1 MTTPASKPYI
11 LKATID
17 SRGLS
22 IELFGSGR
30 SRHQR
35 KLVYNYVA
43 SFANPD
49 GTSACPSLTRI
60 ARENG
65 LTRRGLIRIIQWL
78 IKHHLLIVADER
90 SKFGTNN
97 YTVLFSAEDQEK
109 CRRELQ
115 RDADEKKLSGKSA
128 RAHEGRVRGGKK
140 AAAQRK
146 AASDS
151 QQSPPGALPSDSQ
164 QSPPASDSTSHY
176 PSDSRASLVTDE
188 LAASDSQQ
196 SHDRPALPS
205 VNPPVPSFL
214 PSSESDG
221 GMGGSLSYT
230 SEDLAGKI
238 AQWMSDLLY
247 ARKGQRHIPSA
258 DDERQIEALLAHSD
272 AGEIVA
278 GFYRFC
284 LRPMGIHNLTD
295 VFGMWWRECGPH
307 LTDAKRKLSKNSLD
321 AALTDLHDEL
331 LDDDAMD
338 CKNSAYQILGLETEV
353 AL

>member
-115 RDADEKKLSGKSA
+115 RDADERKLSGKSA

-164 QSPPASDSTSHY
+164 QSPLASDSTSHY

-214 PSSESDG
+214 PSSESEGRMDAP
-221 GMGGSLSYT
+221 SYT
-230 SEDLAGKI
+230 SKDLAGKI
-238 AQWMSDLLY
+238 AQWMSDLVY
-247 ARKGQRHIPSA
+247 AKKDQRHIPSME
-258 DDERQIEALLAHSD
+258 DERRMETLLTDLD

-295 VFGMWWRECGPH
+295 VFGMWWRECRPH
-307 LTDAKRKLSKNSLD
+307 LADAKRELAKNSLD
-321 AALTDLHDEL
+321 SALTDLHDEL
-331 LDDDAMD
+331 LDDDALD
-338 CKNSAYQILGLETEV
+338 CKNNLYQILGLEEEV
-353 AL
+353 AR